1 MKTHP
6 THRASLILAIGCS
19 LATGCG
25 LPERLGGPPQDEPPA
40 QVDDHETIMRH
51 AVEKFVLAERAGDKA
66 RAKRWQAVL
75 DTLKAQR
82 TKAIVD
88 SEEEELRK
96 AEERVK

>member
-1 MKTHP
+1 
-6 THRASLILAIGCS
+6 
-19 LATGCG
+19 
-25 LPERLGGPPQDEPPA
+25 
-40 QVDDHETIMRH
+40 MRH